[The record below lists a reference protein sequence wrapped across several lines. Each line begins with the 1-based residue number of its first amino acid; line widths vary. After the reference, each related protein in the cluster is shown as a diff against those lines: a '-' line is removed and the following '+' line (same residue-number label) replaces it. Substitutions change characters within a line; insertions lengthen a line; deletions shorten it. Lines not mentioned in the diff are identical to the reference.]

1 MKAHYPLL
9 MIFQFQENH
18 KPRSTLLQ
26 SNKKKRKTEICT
38 PQAGGK
44 GQKFATYR
52 KQVSN
57 FCMTKLRQKTQ
68 LLMYSHGRSGIFRN
82 SKWGSLQQ
90 EVGLNATEEGVL
102 LKTKWDIL
110 QLDTRK

>member
-1 MKAHYPLL
+1 
-9 MIFQFQENH
+9 
-18 KPRSTLLQ
+18 
-26 SNKKKRKTEICT
+26 
-38 PQAGGK
+38 
-44 GQKFATYR
+44 
-52 KQVSN
+52 
-57 FCMTKLRQKTQ
+57 
-68 LLMYSHGRSGIFRN
+68 MYSHGRSGIFRN

>member
-1 MKAHYPLL
+1 
-9 MIFQFQENH
+9 
-18 KPRSTLLQ
+18 
-26 SNKKKRKTEICT
+26 
-38 PQAGGK
+38 
-44 GQKFATYR
+44 
-52 KQVSN
+52 
-57 FCMTKLRQKTQ
+57 
-68 LLMYSHGRSGIFRN
+68 MYTHGRSGNFRN